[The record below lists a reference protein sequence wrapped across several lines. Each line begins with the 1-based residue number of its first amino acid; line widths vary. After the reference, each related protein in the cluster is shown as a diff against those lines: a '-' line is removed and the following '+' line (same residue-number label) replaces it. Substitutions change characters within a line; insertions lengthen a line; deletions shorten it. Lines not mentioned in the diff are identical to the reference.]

1 VCAGLTVEDAR
12 VGWETTRFADV
23 GALTWYLRM
32 VPWAVPG
39 FDVTVHRRALEAAA
53 ARDLVVYQERLLLV
67 GRRC

>member
-1 VCAGLTVEDAR
+1 VRRDEPGAVERLGAAGVA
-12 VGWETTRFADV
+12 
-23 GALTWYLRM
+23 WYLRM

-39 FDVTVHRRALEAAA
+39 FDVTVHRRVLETAA

>member
-1 VCAGLTVEDAR
+1 
-12 VGWETTRFADV
+12 
-23 GALTWYLRM
+23 M